1 MLNQVVHKVTARPPN
16 INAFYCDSLLVNIFI
31 LLSQK
36 PKQTE
41 KHVNILTLGL
51 QLIRLKMV
59 RKKKQPL
66 YRPWNGNRHMT
77 VIRLSSLRLGL
88 LYCQEILLV
97 LISERDSVKPR
108 AFVQPE
114 VLFQWQ
120 NPISNSRSS
129 GLKRSVSTNCATG
142 YLKSGP
148 PKSETKITSIQA
160 RLSVTDSHNIVDGDP
175 GFLAFAWQVFWIP

>member
-66 YRPWNGNRHMT
+66 YRP
-77 VIRLSSLRLGL
+77 
-88 LYCQEILLV
+88 
-97 LISERDSVKPR
+97 
-108 AFVQPE
+108 
-114 VLFQWQ
+114 
-120 NPISNSRSS
+120 
-129 GLKRSVSTNCATG
+129 
-142 YLKSGP
+142 
-148 PKSETKITSIQA
+148 
-160 RLSVTDSHNIVDGDP
+160 
-175 GFLAFAWQVFWIP
+175 